1 MPISTPQAIQP
12 RVRTIDGLS
21 VRYAESDAP
30 GRSAHALLL
39 SPWPES
45 LYAFEATWS
54 RLAEQA
60 HLVAVDL
67 PGFGRS
73 EHRDALMSSRAMG
86 DFVVR
91 LADAFGL
98 EQPHVVGPD
107 VGTSAALFAAA
118 LHPHRLRSLVVGGG
132 VSKYPFEIGQVL
144 QEWIET
150 PDLEPYRRTGGR
162 AIVAEALGTLE
173 RYVPTDTAREDY
185 LASYEGER
193 FAESMAYV
201 RAYPKEL
208 PELAGLLAT
217 IRTPV
222 LVIGGR
228 RDPFVPLVNAE
239 FLHERLPASKL
250 AILDAGHFTWEDTA
264 DEYAAL
270 VTGWWDGGHAAAGAM
285 RGER

>member
-1 MPISTPQAIQP
+1 MTTTQKGSVQP
-12 RVRTIDGLS
+12 KSRTIDGLS
-21 VRYAESDAP
+21 IRYAESADP
-30 GRSAHALLL
+30 GRGEHALLL

-54 RLAEQA
+54 RLAEHA

-98 EQPHVVGPD
+98 ERPHVVGPD

-118 LHPHRLRSLVVGGG
+118 LHPERLRSLVVGGG
-132 VSKYPFEIGQVL
+132 VAKYPFEIGEVL
-144 QEWIET
+144 QEWIEA
-150 PDLEPYRRTGGR
+150 PDLEPYRRMGGR
-162 AIVAEALGTLE
+162 RIVAEALGTLE
-173 RYVPTDTAREDY
+173 RYTPSDTAREDY

-201 RAYPKEL
+201 RAYPTE
-208 PELAGLLAT
+208 PPDLAGLLPA

-222 LVIGGR
+222 LIIGGR

-239 FLHERLPASKL
+239 FLHQRLPASKL
-250 AILDAGHFTWEDTA
+250 AVVDAGHFTWEDTA

-270 VTGWWDGGHAAAGAM
+270 VTGWWDGGYSAADGTP
-285 RGER
+285 GG

>member
-1 MPISTPQAIQP
+1 MTTTQKDFLQP
-12 RVRTIDGLS
+12 KSRTIDGLS
-21 VRYAESDAP
+21 IRYAESANP
-30 GRSAHALLL
+30 GRGEHALLL

-54 RLAEQA
+54 RLAEHA

-98 EQPHVVGPD
+98 ERPHVVGPD

-118 LHPHRLRSLVVGGG
+118 LHPERLRSLVVGGG
-132 VSKYPFEIGQVL
+132 VAKYPFEIGEVL
-144 QEWIET
+144 QEWIEA
-150 PDLEPYRRTGGR
+150 PDLEPYRRMGGR
-162 AIVAEALGTLE
+162 RIVAEALGTLE
-173 RYVPTDTAREDY
+173 RYTPSDTAREDY

-201 RAYPKEL
+201 RAYPTEL
-208 PELAGLLAT
+208 PDLAGLLPA

-222 LVIGGR
+222 LIIGGR

-239 FLHERLPASKL
+239 FLRERLPASKL
-250 AILDAGHFTWEDTA
+250 AVLDAGHFTWEDAA

-270 VTGWWDGGHAAAGAM
+270 ATGWWDGGYAAAGHRA
-285 RGER
+285 GD